1 MAGNDATAKFFG
13 AMNEGYDAFIDT
25 IRAAN
30 DRGHRMST
38 ALIEDVQRGQREAV
52 ELATKWAEAPFDLA
66 SLSSSIADAS
76 TKAQNRSLEVTRQ
89 LFGEMA
95 EAQDESREVF
105 QRVVNANRSAGE
117 AAVGVAR
124 GFFTRASEAVQ
135 SATQSTPT
143 TGGDGRRTARESS
156 RTSQAAN
163 DESSSDDDS

>member
-1 MAGNDATAKFFG
+1 MAGNDATVKFFG

-52 ELATKWAEAPFDLA
+52 ELATKWAEAPLDLA

-76 TKAQNRSLEVTRQ
+76 TKAQNRSLEVTRL

-95 EAQDESREVF
+95 EAQEESREVF
-105 QRVVNANRSAGE
+105 QRVVNANRSVGE
-117 AAVGVAR
+117 AAIGVAR

-135 SATQSTPT
+135 SATQSPGAN
-143 TGGDGRRTARESS
+143 GGDGRSTGESS
-156 RTSQAAN
+156 AGDKS
-163 DESSSDDDS
+163 

>member
-1 MAGNDATAKFFG
+1 MAGNDATVKFFS

-52 ELATKWAEAPFDLA
+52 ELATKWAEAPLDLA
-66 SLSSSIADAS
+66 GLSSSIADAS
-76 TKAQNRSLEVTRQ
+76 TKAQNRSLEVARQ

-95 EAQDESREVF
+95 EAQEESREVF

-124 GFFTRASEAVQ
+124 GFLTRASEAVQ
-135 SATQSTPT
+135 SAAQSTAT
-143 TGGDGRRTARESS
+143 TGGDGRRTAREPS
-156 RTSQAAN
+156 RISQAAN
-163 DESSSDDDS
+163 DESSADDDS

>member
-1 MAGNDATAKFFG
+1 MAGNDATVKFFG

-52 ELATKWAEAPFDLA
+52 ELATKWAEAPLDLA

-76 TKAQNRSLEVTRQ
+76 TKAQNRSLEVTRL

-95 EAQDESREVF
+95 EAQEESREVF
-105 QRVVNANRSAGE
+105 QRVVNANRSVGE
-117 AAVGVAR
+117 AAIGVAR

-135 SATQSTPT
+135 SATQSPAP

-156 RTSQAAN
+156 RTSQAAT
-163 DESSSDDDS
+163 DESSADDDS

>member
-1 MAGNDATAKFFG
+1 MAGNDATVKFFS

-25 IRAAN
+25 VRAAN

-52 ELATKWAEAPFDLA
+52 ELATKWAAAPLDLA
-66 SLSSSIADAS
+66 GLSSSLADAS

-95 EAQDESREVF
+95 EAQEESREVF

-117 AAVGVAR
+117 AAIGIAR

-135 SATQSTPT
+135 SAAESSAPT
-143 TGGDGRRTARESS
+143 RGDGRRT
-156 RTSQAAN
+156 SQAAK
-163 DESSSDDDS
+163 DESSADDES

>member
-1 MAGNDATAKFFG
+1 MAGNDATVKFFS

-52 ELATKWAEAPFDLA
+52 ELATKWAEAPLDLA
-66 SLSSSIADAS
+66 SLSSSLADAS

-95 EAQDESREVF
+95 EAQEKSREVF

-117 AAVGVAR
+117 AAIGVAR

-135 SATQSTPT
+135 SAAQSTAA
-143 TGGDGRRTARESS
+143 TGADGRRTAREPS
-156 RTSQAAN
+156 RTAQAAN
-163 DESSSDDDS
+163 DESPADDET